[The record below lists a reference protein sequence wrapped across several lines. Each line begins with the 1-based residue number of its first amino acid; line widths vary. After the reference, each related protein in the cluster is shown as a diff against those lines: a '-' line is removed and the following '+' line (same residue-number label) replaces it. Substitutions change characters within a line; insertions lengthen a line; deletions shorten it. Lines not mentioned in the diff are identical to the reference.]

1 MERMAVYPG
10 TFDPIHFGHINVA
23 RRAAALFDH
32 LIVAIYARPN
42 KNLLFQVEER
52 VALARQALHGTSN
65 IEVRP
70 YRGLT
75 VHFAQ
80 AVGAQ
85 VLVRGLRAISD
96 FELEYQMALTNNQL
110 APEMETIC
118 LMTHEDF
125 AFMTGSIVKEIFMLG
140 GDVSGMVPPHVQ
152 EALQRKRDERGEDED
167 INVVSL
173 RD

>member
-1 MERMAVYPG
+1 MKRTAVYPG
-10 TFDPIHFGHINVA
+10 SFDPIHLGHINVA

-42 KNLLFQVEER
+42 KHLLFQVEER
-52 VALARQALHGTSN
+52 VALARQALIETPN
-65 IEVRP
+65 IEVQP
-70 YRGLT
+70 YHELT

-80 AVGAQ
+80 SVGAQ

-110 APEMETIC
+110 APQMETIC

-140 GDVSGMVPPHVQ
+140 GDVSGMVPAHVLK
-152 EALQRKRDERGEDED
+152 AMHRKRDKRGEDDD